1 MYRIKPQTWP
11 AMDEDL
17 LGIMQMSDSMFPAG
31 VFAMSHGI
39 ESMHLAGDM
48 ATAEDLEG
56 MLRSCLEHQIG
67 PSDCSAAAQ
76 AHRHAVRGDISGILE
91 LDARYMATKSVR
103 EARDASARSGTQMIT
118 CITEIL
124 DDETA
129 LRYTAQIRGG
139 GASGS
144 YPVSFGVC
152 CRAMGVSEYGTA
164 LALAYGFVAGSV
176 GAALRLG
183 IIQHVEAQHAI
194 RSLKLDMERAAHTG
208 CESDILWQFC
218 PQAEIMQM
226 SHEELDSKMF
236 IT

>member
-1 MYRIKPQTWP
+1 
-11 AMDEDL
+11 MDEEL

-31 VFAMSHGI
+31 IFAMSNGI
-39 ESMHLAGDM
+39 ESMHLAGDV
-48 ATAEDLEG
+48 ATAGDLEE

-76 AHRHAVRGDISGILE
+76 AHRHASRSDISGILE
-91 LDARYMATKSVR
+91 LDARYAASKSVR
-103 EARDASARSGTQMIT
+103 EARDASTRSGTQMIM

-124 DDETA
+124 DDGMT
-129 LRYTAQIRGG
+129 LRYATEIRGG

-152 CRAMGVSEYGTA
+152 CRAMGISEYGTA
-164 LALAYGFVAGSV
+164 LAMAYGFVAGSA

-183 IIQHVEAQHAI
+183 IIQHVEAQHTI
-194 RSLKLDMERAAHTG
+194 RSLKSDMERAARAG
-208 CESDILWQFC
+208 CESDMLWQFC